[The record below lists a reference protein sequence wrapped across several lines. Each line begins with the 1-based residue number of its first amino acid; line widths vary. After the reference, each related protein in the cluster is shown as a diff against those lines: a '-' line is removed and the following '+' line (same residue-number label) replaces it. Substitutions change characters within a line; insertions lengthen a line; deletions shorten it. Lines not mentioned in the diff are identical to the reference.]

1 MAGILR
7 LSEAFALAFHAMA
20 ALAEVGDE
28 PVSVAEMAGAMSVSE
43 AHLAK
48 VLQRLARMGLLS
60 SRRGPKGGFALA
72 RPAKRITLLEILH
85 AVEGPLASDTCLME
99 RKICPP
105 GECRMECL
113 MRSIHGQVYGY
124 LANTKLSDVA
134 LPLVHRKGKEER

>member
-20 ALAEVGDE
+20 ALADAGEE
-28 PVSVAEMAGAMSVSE
+28 PVSVSEMASMGVSE

-72 RPAKRITLLEILH
+72 KPAEQITLLEVLH
-85 AVEGPLASDTCLME
+85 AVEGPLASDTCLLE

-105 GECRMECL
+105 GECRMEYL
-113 MRSIHGQVYGY
+113 MRSIHDQVYEY